1 MNDEN
6 KVQAI
11 HFVSLKKMMMYL
23 LIYLIGFC
31 SIITVE
37 GNLINYIPPTALGVV
52 GMLARLYKYLLPQ
65 IFLKN
70 KEF

>member
-37 GNLINYIPPTALGVV
+37 GNLINYIPPTALGV
-52 GMLARLYKYLLPQ
+52 GECMDYISIYYHKY
-65 IFLKN
+65 F
-70 KEF
+70 